1 MTCTNCNY
9 VMCYICRKDIRV
21 EGYSHFC
28 EHFRIVA
35 GSICDQCT
43 KCELYQKEF
52 DKMVVKK
59 AGQEARKEWLE
70 KNPDNAQK
78 VINHTIDW

>member
-1 MTCTNCNY
+1 
-9 VMCYICRKDIRV
+9 
-21 EGYSHFC
+21 
-28 EHFRIVA
+28 
-35 GSICDQCT
+35 
-43 KCELYQKEF
+43 
-52 DKMVVKK
+52 MVVKK